1 MGVSPEIGSLAQQTD
16 RHIAALARVGC
27 EALELFPSDKGYPMY
42 THPYSSRPFALVR
55 RNMQV
60 SPPDGNPIDVD
71 TITDTTGLTVDAV
84 DLSDEAVR
92 LIMYKPNSQ
101 PRTFVMPCTRS
112 PRKLTL
118 TLAEQRNVFIGK
130 VIEIDEA
137 GNAADT
143 YEPENTDP
151 IALVRPAEEGTPQEC
166 ANAGYI
172 RAYTERT
179 LITNIIASVLS
190 RTYGIDLDVAQ
201 LQQSRDRWVQH
212 SQDNPVTK
220 LDDPRFIAVG
230 RSFVSYEK

>member
-16 RHIAALARVGC
+16 RHIAALAHIGC
-27 EALELFPSDKGYPMY
+27 EALELFPPEKGYPMY

-55 RNMQV
+55 RSMQV

-71 TITDTTGLTVDAV
+71 TITDATGLTVDAV

-92 LIMYKPNSQ
+92 LIMYKPYSR
-101 PRTFVMPCTRS
+101 PHTFVMPCTRS
-112 PRKLTL
+112 SRKLTL

-130 VIEIDEA
+130 AIEIDEA
-137 GNAADT
+137 GGAADT

-151 IALVRPAEEGTPQEC
+151 MALVRPAEEGTTQEH
-166 ANAGYI
+166 ADAGYI

-179 LITNIIASVLS
+179 LIAGIIAGVLS

-212 SQDNPVTK
+212 TQDNTVTK
-220 LDDPRFIAVG
+220 LDDPRFIVVG
-230 RSFVSYEK
+230 RSFVSYER